1 MQVHEQYLALVRRIE
16 CYFKGFIVEYI
27 ERTKNAEANE
37 LVNAIARNTL
47 LPADIF
53 FGVISDALI
62 KTAEVKPRV
71 INLIQGED

>member
-1 MQVHEQYLALVRRIE
+1 VHEQYLALVRRIE
-16 CYFKGFIVEYI
+16 CYFKGFTVEYI

-37 LVNAIARNTL
+37 LVNAVARNTL
-47 LPADIF
+47 LPVDIF
-53 FGVISDALI
+53 FQVISDALI